1 MAIEIINLSIGLFI
15 LWAFVYL
22 CYRDYR
28 LDIFREELFIV
39 RNELFEYAASGA
51 LPFDSPAYS
60 LLRNFVNQMI
70 RYAHSLTFTRYIT
83 VVIINS
89 IHGDGRH
96 NIIMEW
102 KKAVARIESEEVRN
116 KLYGFHNR
124 IATSIAGQIFR
135 RSVVLFLLVIM
146 LGIVFW
152 LLGSRRKETD
162 IISHENIEKLENQV
176 IEADD
181 FVAELT
187 PA

>member
-1 MAIEIINLSIGLFI
+1 MATEIINLSVGLFI
-15 LWAFVYL
+15 LWAFLYF

-28 LDIFREELFIV
+28 LDTFREELFII

-70 RYAHSLTFTRYIT
+70 RYAHSLTFTRYII
-83 VVIINS
+83 VVILNN
-89 IHGDGRH
+89 IHGDGRY

-102 KKAVARIESEEVRN
+102 KKAVARIDSEEVRN
-116 KLYGFHNR
+116 KLYEFHNR

-135 RSVVLFLLVIM
+135 RSIVMFLLLIM
-146 LGIVFW
+146 LAIIFW

-162 IISHENIEKLENQV
+162 IIGRENIERLENQV

-181 FVAELT
+181 CIAELT